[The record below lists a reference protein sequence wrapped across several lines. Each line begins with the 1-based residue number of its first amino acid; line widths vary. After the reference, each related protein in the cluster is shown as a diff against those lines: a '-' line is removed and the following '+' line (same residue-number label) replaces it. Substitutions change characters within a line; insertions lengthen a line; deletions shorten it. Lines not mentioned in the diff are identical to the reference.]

1 MVSIPSDGSAAS
13 AGSSSAGSKRK
24 APSELGPGLKE
35 LQAAQAARDMKEL
48 LESLYA
54 VGQLVE
60 VRGTEEGFFG
70 SWYGARILE
79 SCEARGALRLRVCYL
94 AFEEDDGSFCEDWVD
109 YANVRPMPPMRSI
122 VASLLAGLKKGAP
135 LEIFIE
141 DGWWEVEYVRRD
153 GDNYLAAARRYQVEH
168 SVPLEQLRPAWKW
181 VEQERGWAVHE
192 RLPPPLSKGGAK
204 AAPKG
209 GGGSGGGGGKKKR

>member
-1 MVSIPSDGSAAS
+1 
-13 AGSSSAGSKRK
+13 
-24 APSELGPGLKE
+24 
-35 LQAAQAARDMKEL
+35 MKEL
-48 LESLYA
+48 LETLYA
-54 VGQLVE
+54 VDQLVE

-79 SCEARGALRLRVCYL
+79 SCEARGALRLRLRYL
-94 AFEEDDGSFCEDWVD
+94 AFQEDDGSFWEDWVD
-109 YANVRPMPPMRSI
+109 HANVRPMPPMRSI

-141 DGWWEVEYVRRD
+141 DGWWEVEYVGND
-153 GDNYLAAARRYQVEH
+153 GDNYLVAARRYQVEH

-181 VEQERGWAVHE
+181 VEQERDWAVHE
-192 RLPPPLSKGGAK
+192 RLPPPLSKGEAK

-209 GGGSGGGGGKKKR
+209 GGSGSGGGGGKKKR